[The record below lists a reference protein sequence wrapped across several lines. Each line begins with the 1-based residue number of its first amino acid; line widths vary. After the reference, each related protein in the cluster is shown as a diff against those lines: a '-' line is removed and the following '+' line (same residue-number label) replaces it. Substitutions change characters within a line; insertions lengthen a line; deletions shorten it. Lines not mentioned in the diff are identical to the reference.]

1 MAPVVK
7 GIGCNKQMDIH
18 DTIFIGWHFLK
29 EFYIKKVSL
38 VTNCLIM

>member
-7 GIGCNKQMDIH
+7 GIGCNMDIH

-38 VTNCLIM
+38 VMNCLIM